1 MLKLKEKLFFDL
13 LQRKKISTLI
23 IPVLRAASS
32 HPACLPGCP
41 DRLQPTATALLFAL
55 LPDLSS
61 FLFSVCKFRL
71 LRNDVGETAK
81 VQKPTLILK
90 ALTTKLEMRVA
101 SS

>member
-1 MLKLKEKLFFDL
+1 MLLVPSQPAGL
-13 LQRKKISTLI
+13 
-23 IPVLRAASS
+23 
-32 HPACLPGCP
+32 ACLATAE
-41 DRLQPTATALLFAL
+41 PTAATALLFA

-81 VQKPTLILK
+81 VQKPNLILK

>member
-1 MLKLKEKLFFDL
+1 M
-13 LQRKKISTLI
+13 
-23 IPVLRAASS
+23 IPVFRAGST
-32 HPACLPGCP
+32 PCLAE
-41 DRLQPTATALLFAL
+41 QPTATALLFAL
-55 LPDLSS
+55 PDFSS

-81 VQKPTLILK
+81 VQKPNLILK